1 MNPWLEQTEMTHH
14 DGPYHDR
21 VSSARSMSHYDP
33 QILTEPP
40 ARIADLRT
48 SRHWDET

>member
-1 MNPWLEQTEMTHH
+1 MMHRTTI
-14 DGPYHDR
+14 G
-21 VSSARSMSHYDP
+21 VSSARSMSHDDP

-48 SRHWDET
+48 SPRRDET